1 MLVSAA
7 GEMQTFRMA
16 FDPRQLRVLLTVV
29 REGSFSGAARELAM
43 SQPAV
48 SMVIAQ
54 LERAVG
60 AQLVERGRQG
70 AVPTQA
76 GRILTRRAEMI
87 ETVLDLAQQEIAL
100 GMSEVEGP
108 LVVGGTPGALMSLL
122 PAGIARLEEQGHHF
136 ALRIV
141 ELSDADIFPMLRSVK
156 IDLALGTV
164 GVGTVPDDIVERSIV
179 SDSFVLLMRTDHV
192 YRAPRAKLADLVDLD
207 WVLPE
212 VGGAFQRQ
220 IEAMFLSAGVSVPQR
235 AVRCD
240 SLATTKEIIRKT
252 NRVTILPQRVVA
264 TDIANGLLRQIA
276 LASGP
281 PPRLV
286 GVRMLR
292 ERAQM
297 PLADNLV
304 RALSD
309 AAE

>member
-1 MLVSAA
+1 
-7 GEMQTFRMA
+7 
-16 FDPRQLRVLLTVV
+16 
-29 REGSFSGAARELAM
+29 M

-70 AVPTQA
+70 AAPTQA

-87 ETVLDLAQQEIAL
+87 ETVLDLARQEIAL

-122 PAGIARLEEQGHHF
+122 PAGIAKLEAEKRHF

-141 ELSDADIFPMLRSVK
+141 ELPDADIFPMLRSFK
-156 IDLALGTV
+156 IDLALVTV
-164 GVGTVPDDIVERSIV
+164 GIGIVPEDIIERAIV
-179 SDSFVLLMRTDHV
+179 SDSFVLVMKEDHP
-192 YRAPRAKLADLVDLD
+192 YRAARARLADIAVLD
-207 WVLPE
+207 WVLPDI
-212 VGGAFQRQ
+212 GGAFQRQ
-220 IEAMFLSAGVSVPQR
+220 IEAIFLNAGVAVPQR

-240 SLATTKEIIRKT
+240 SLATTKEIIRKS

-264 TDIANGLLRQIA
+264 TDVGNRLLRQVELTA
-276 LASGP
+276 GP

-297 PLADNLV
+297 PLADDLV

-309 AAE
+309 ADRNP